1 MFFTEAENREYA
13 IKPMNCPCHV
23 EVFKQGIK
31 SFRDLPIR
39 MAEFGKCHRNELAG
53 TMHGLMR
60 VRGFTQDDAH
70 IFCTKDQI
78 AAEVADFCRLLHE
91 VYADFGFTD
100 IIVKLADR
108 PTPDKRVGTDADWD
122 MAEAALREACRRA
135 NLEYVMNPGDGAFYG
150 PKLEFTL
157 KDSLG
162 RHWQCGTIQVDF
174 NTAERLGGEYVGTD
188 GAKHSPVMLHRA
200 VFGSLERFIAILI
213 ENFAGDLPMWINPQQ
228 IRVLP
233 VSEKFLDYSR
243 QVNERLRDAGFVSE
257 VDERNDKI
265 GFKIREGEREK
276 VPYLVI
282 LGEKEQLSGNITL
295 RKRKVGDLGSFSL
308 DEALEK
314 IKLEVSS
321 KGVDPVEVITN
332 EA

>member
-1 MFFTEAENREYA
+1 
-13 IKPMNCPCHV
+13 V
-23 EVFKQGIK
+23 EVFKQGMK
-31 SFRDLPIR
+31 SFRDLPLR

-70 IFCTKDQI
+70 IFCTRDQI
-78 AAEVADFCRLLHE
+78 ASEVADFCGLLHE

-122 MAEAALREACRRA
+122 MAEEALREACRRA
-135 NLEYVMNPGDGAFYG
+135 KLEFVMNPGDGAFYG

-174 NTAERLGGEYVGTD
+174 NTAERLGGEYVGSD
-188 GAKHSPVMLHRA
+188 GAKHAPVMLHRA
-200 VFGSLERFIAILI
+200 VFGSLERFIAILM
-213 ENFAGDLPMWINPQQ
+213 ENFAGDLPLWINPQQ
-228 IRVLP
+228 IRILP

-243 QVNERLRDAGFVSE
+243 QVNERFRDAGLISE

-282 LGEKEQLSGNITL
+282 LGEKEQQVGKITL
-295 RKRKVGDLGSFSL
+295 RKRKIGDLGTFSL

-321 KGVDPVEVITN
+321 KGLDPVEVLTVG
-332 EA
+332 A

>member
-1 MFFTEAENREYA
+1 
-13 IKPMNCPCHV
+13 
-23 EVFKQGIK
+23 
-31 SFRDLPIR
+31 
-39 MAEFGKCHRNELAG
+39 
-53 TMHGLMR
+53 
-60 VRGFTQDDAH
+60 
-70 IFCTKDQI
+70 
-78 AAEVADFCRLLHE
+78 
-91 VYADFGFTD
+91 
-100 IIVKLADR
+100 
-108 PTPDKRVGTDADWD
+108 
-122 MAEAALREACRRA
+122 
-135 NLEYVMNPGDGAFYG
+135 MNPGDGAFYG

-174 NTAERLGGEYVGTD
+174 NTAERLGGEYVGSD
-188 GAKHSPVMLHRA
+188 GGKHSPVMLHRA

-213 ENFAGDLPMWINPQQ
+213 ENFAGDLPLWINPQQ

-233 VSEKFLDYSR
+233 VSEKFLEYSR
-243 QVNERLRDAGFVSE
+243 QVNERFRDAGFISE

-282 LGEKEQLSGNITL
+282 LGEKEQISGNITL

-308 DEALEK
+308 DDALEK

-321 KGVDPVEVITN
+321 KGVEAVEVTS
-332 EA
+332 